1 MIAHVAEPNEVTKNK
16 VSLEIFLL
24 AYFGGLILHFIWSQY
39 YDADSERSFG
49 FLFAIPNDYPGTV
62 SPNLYTPV
70 LGKHFFGD
78 LLDGHD
84 LFPVYPSG
92 AYFGV
97 SYLFFWITQGIHY
110 DMVFGIYILS
120 GSFLAIISIKRW
132 LKLVLNEN
140 KALVYVLHFAYPFV
154 FAADRGQMAL
164 IFGYLLA
171 IAFSYLV
178 ESNANREKLRL
189 GQMILG
195 IALSIKVSPLLIV
208 LGLNRFWSFKK
219 WRLLFSS
226 FILFCALT
234 PLISLYLT
242 NSIFHSDFFGGPY
255 FDDAYFKNNAVFN
268 TSLKNLLLHINEVS
282 FFKPLELL
290 IESLFTNFSIFYVM
304 YTVLASVCVLSKSLT
319 LQENL
324 LAFAILSISLAPYA
338 AVYTQVIVCAVA
350 LIGLTENLIVSR
362 KRHNLFWFVVV
373 ISTVPLNIPLR
384 SAQNIG
390 YEMSF
395 QGFVVPL
402 VQHSYLFLLMSGVLT
417 SDKPSWLS
425 RLNIHRAS

>member
-1 MIAHVAEPNEVTKNK
+1 
-16 VSLEIFLL
+16 L
-24 AYFGGLILHFIWSQY
+24 
-39 YDADSERSFG
+39 
-49 FLFAIPNDYPGTV
+49 
-62 SPNLYTPV
+62 
-70 LGKHFFGD
+70 
-78 LLDGHD
+78 
-84 LFPVYPSG
+84 
-92 AYFGV
+92 
-97 SYLFFWITQGIHY
+97 
-110 DMVFGIYILS
+110 
-120 GSFLAIISIKRW
+120 
-132 LKLVLNEN
+132 
-140 KALVYVLHFAYPFV
+140 
-154 FAADRGQMAL
+154 
-164 IFGYLLA
+164 
-171 IAFSYLV
+171 
-178 ESNANREKLRL
+178 
-189 GQMILG
+189 
-195 IALSIKVSPLLIV
+195 
-208 LGLNRFWSFKK
+208 
-219 WRLLFSS
+219 
-226 FILFCALT
+226 
-234 PLISLYLT
+234 
-242 NSIFHSDFFGGPY
+242 
-255 FDDAYFKNNAVFN
+255 KNNAVFN

-324 LAFAILSISLAPYA
+324 LAFAILSISLAPFA